1 MNVRVLTFATYVA
14 ACFLVF
20 TAAWRYYGLRH
31 VELAND
37 MREDWPTAVYYSVM
51 TAIAFTPPGES
62 PPKDVVARRLITAQ
76 SLLSWVTV
84 LYMIT

>member
-1 MNVRVLTFATYVA
+1 
-14 ACFLVF
+14 
-20 TAAWRYYGLRH
+20 
-31 VELAND
+31 
-37 MREDWPTAVYYSVM
+37 MREDWSTAVYYSVM

-62 PPKDVVARRLITAQ
+62 PPKDVVGRRLITAQ